1 MRKAPYFFNLKPKTS
16 MPEVTVVRQ
25 KRKSNYSQPDS
36 PELYYLR
43 QEPGTAKIY
52 NITGVAARIEA
63 LGALSAEDVEHTMKA
78 FIRELRT
85 ILTEG
90 HKVKV
95 DGLGIFH
102 TTIKSKGVDT
112 EKECTVKNIER
123 VNIRFKV
130 DNTLR
135 LVNNAI
141 ATTRNAPNNVEYV
154 LKNVT
159 VTSTGSGSGSS
170 GTGEDD
176 DEYIDP
182 NA

>member
-1 MRKAPYFFNLKPKTS
+1 

-36 PELYYLR
+36 PEKYYLK
-43 QEPGTAKIY
+43 QEPGTAKMY

-78 FIRELRT
+78 FVRELKS
-85 ILTEG
+85 ILIEG

-102 TTIKSKGVDT
+102 TTIKSKGADT

-135 LVNNAI
+135 LVNNAT

-159 VTSTGSGSGSS
+159 VTASSGGSGSGED
-170 GTGEDD
+170 GEG
-176 DEYIDP
+176 EYIDP

>member
-1 MRKAPYFFNLKPKTS
+1 

-36 PELYYLR
+36 PEKYYLR

-52 NITGVAARIEA
+52 DIYGVAARIEA

-112 EKECTVKNIER
+112 EKECSVKNIER

-159 VTSTGSGSGSS
+159 VTASS
-170 GTGEDD
+170 GTGDAGSGDD